1 MILDVHGEMALSAAE
16 RDPFWHGPA
25 RQGPVALE
33 SKVVVEAPC
42 GMSLDD
48 EPWLIANRLRL
59 PERLRRLARL
69 PAASVLV
76 QAHLWIVA

>member
-1 MILDVHGEMALSAAE
+1 MT
-16 RDPFWHGPA
+16 
-25 RQGPVALE
+25 LE
-33 SKVVVEAPC
+33 SKVVMEAPR